1 MDLVF
6 AVVQQK
12 EFLDQMAIWGTD
24 VWNWT
29 FGSAIS
35 PLFKVIG
42 GTIGGIIASGA
53 ILGLPLLYRIL
64 NDEI

>member
-1 MDLVF
+1 MELVL

-12 EFLDQMAIWGTD
+12 EFLDQLAIWGTD
-24 VWNWT
+24 VWEWT

-35 PLFKVIG
+35 PLFKIVG